1 MFDRTRPS
9 PCATTERPTFGRRA
23 EDRGFSAPTTQ
34 WFGRRS
40 GDRKAKPR
48 HSLPFAIQVAA
59 QIAPTAPQTEPK
71 GYTGT
76 VRTIRSGLVKDF
88 KA

>member
-1 MFDRTRPS
+1 MFDRNRPNL
-9 PCATTERPTFGRRA
+9 CATAERPTFGRRA
-23 EDRGFSAPTTQ
+23 EDRGFSAPTAQ
-34 WFGRRS
+34 WFGRRA

-59 QIAPTAPQTEPK
+59 QIAPMAPQAEPK
-71 GYTGT
+71 GYAGM